1 MKNKEFNL
9 IMIISALFVA
19 FYNFTFFTNVASV
32 YNIREN
38 FIYFISMVV
47 ILFSFSVFF
56 FTLFSS
62 RYTTKPI
69 LIFVILV
76 SSIAAYFMDNYGVV
90 IDDTMLTNVLQTN
103 TSETADLL
111 SIKLFLY
118 IIFLGIIP
126 SIFIYKFDI
135 NYSNFKTLLF
145 SKLKILSIFLIII
158 VVTMLSFSKFY
169 TSFFREHKPLR
180 YSINPFY
187 WIYSVGDFSVKTLKS
202 GNNNFIKLG
211 KDAKIIETNQ
221 NDKNDEKKELIIVVV
236 GEAARADHFS
246 LNGYERQTNPLLSQ
260 ENIINFPNFTSCG
273 TSTAVSVPCMFSALG
288 RDDFDIEEAKN
299 QDNVL
304 DILARAGVEVLWRD
318 NNSDSKNVATR
329 MQYENFKTNQ
339 NNKICDD
346 EECRD
351 TGMLDG
357 LDKFIDKNKNKDIL
371 IVLHQMGNHG
381 PAYFKR
387 YPKEFEKFTPVCNS
401 NDFQECDQ
409 QSIINAYDNAILY
422 TDYFLSEV
430 IKFSKKYSKT
440 YENAVIYMSDHGES
454 LGENNIYLHGLPY
467 AIAPQ
472 AQKHVP
478 AFIWLGDGF
487 FDVDS
492 KKLKEKAKNG
502 EFSQDYLFHTLLSIF
517 EVQSEIYDKNLDIL
531 DGVKK

>member
-1 MKNKEFNL
+1 MKNKEFSL
-9 IMIISALFVA
+9 IMIISILFVA

-76 SSIAAYFMDNYGVV
+76 SSIAAYFMDNYGVI
-90 IDDTMLTNVLQTN
+90 IDNTMLTNVLQTN

-126 SIFIYKFDI
+126 SIFIYKFKI
-135 NYSNFKTLLF
+135 IYPNFKTQFF
-145 SKLKILSIFLIII
+145 SKLKILSIFLLIILA
-158 VVTMLSFSKFY
+158 TMLSFSKFY

-180 YSINPFY
+180 YTINPFY
-187 WIYSVGDFSVKTLKS
+187 WLYSVGDFSTKSLKS
-202 GNNNFIKLG
+202 TNIRFVKLG
-211 KDAKIIETNQ
+211 EDAKVVETSLE
-221 NDKNDEKKELIIVVV
+221 DKNDDKKELIILVI
-236 GEAARADHFS
+236 GEAARSDHFS
-246 LNGYERQTNPLLSQ
+246 LNGYERDTNPLLSK

-273 TSTAVSVPCMFSALG
+273 TTTAVSVPCMFSAL
-288 RDDFDIEEAKN
+288 RHDNFDKDKAKN
-299 QDNVL
+299 QDNAL
-304 DILARAGVEVLWRD
+304 DILSRAGVRILWRD
-318 NNSDSKNVATR
+318 NNSDSKDVATR
-329 MQYENFKTNQ
+329 MEYENFKTNQ
-339 NNKICDD
+339 NNKVYDNQ
-346 EECRD
+346 ECRD
-351 TGMLDG
+351 IGMLDG

-401 NDFQECDQ
+401 NDLQECDQ

-430 IKFSKKYSKT
+430 IKFSKKYSST
-440 YENAVIYMSDHGES
+440 HENAVIYMSDHGES

-531 DGVKK
+531 DGTKK